1 MFLSH
6 DHEERFNELLE
17 RDNTRLKDNERQA
30 LFFVLSGNEDLF
42 RKIDAFYDFEDHSIR
57 PEGFNEVDLTSSTK
71 ALVELAF
78 NLYNNY
84 SHVESEMKS
93 VLDLF
98 ASLDENNFELA
109 LMAIRVRFNQI
120 VMD

>member
-42 RKIDAFYDFEDHSIR
+42 RKIDNFYDFEDHSIR